1 MGRLL
6 FIGGRKD
13 IIALTCNVTEEYRDL
28 PRQKVGESEVEE
40 SEVELFFADFNKEN
54 FVDIDEDSFLH
65 LKSHEIGQ
73 ICGST
78 EGKKQLLN
86 HLLFWGSC
94 TETTSLFSTGKIWL
108 KYTCST

>member
-1 MGRLL
+1 M
-6 FIGGRKD
+6 
-13 IIALTCNVTEEYRDL
+13 CNVTEEYRDL
-28 PRQKVGESEVEE
+28 PRQKVGV

-78 EGKKQLLN
+78 ESKKQLLI

-94 TETTSLFSTGKIWL
+94 TETTSFSTGKIWL